1 MVLLGDVIVLLPLVL
16 FQGLLGLGLVLAEVA
31 LVRLLLEVDGH
42 HVVLH
47 VRLLLEGAGADLAD
61 ERPLL
66 GMDKGSVLLNVVL
79 GAAAIVALLAL
90 VRLVNLWR
98 SGKGLA

>member
-47 VRLLLEGAGADLAD
+47 VRLLFEGAGADLAD

-66 GMDKGSVLLNVVL
+66 RMDKGSVLLNVVF
-79 GAAAIVALLAL
+79 GAAAIRTLIAL
-90 VRLVNLWR
+90 VWLVNLWS
-98 SGKGLA
+98 SGRRG